1 MVYYIFRFLK
11 SKLDSETDILLLF
24 AGTRWGSKN
33 FEQADIARNNA
44 ELKVI
49 YGDIC
54 ADRASHDTIDTA
66 SVEVATRIFTG
77 RFFTG
82 RFIYSFCPP
91 PLSRETC
98 CCGYGEPW
106 GPQLDL
112 SYRYIAAASRSFG
125 LTVGHW
131 AIIEK
136 VSSIHLPE
144 SYSAAYNDATIVS
157 LNWYRQCLVGLQQ

>member
-66 SVEVATRIFTG
+66 SVVRLQLEYLLEDFLLEDLYIVSAPLPCPGRPVVAVTENHEDLSWIYLTAISPPHLAHLALLLVIGPLLRRSQAFIFRKATALP
-77 RFFTG
+77 
-82 RFIYSFCPP
+82 IMMQL
-91 PLSRETC
+91 LSRWT
-98 CCGYGEPW
+98 GT
-106 GPQLDL
+106 D
-112 SYRYIAAASRSFG
+112 
-125 LTVGHW
+125 
-131 AIIEK
+131 
-136 VSSIHLPE
+136 
-144 SYSAAYNDATIVS
+144 SA
-157 LNWYRQCLVGLQQ
+157 